1 MSTTGGCLSTSSH
14 PYISSFYKVTSI
26 PFCNFSF
33 RNVPLSSTNL
43 HFHCASNTKAIHWG
57 QEKISKQKTKEAKK
71 MLAVRNSDN
80 HLVCMLDEI
89 TGTVE
94 IRIKGCITLIER
106 TPDGEIRI
114 INTKTAA

>member
-1 MSTTGGCLSTSSH
+1 
-14 PYISSFYKVTSI
+14 
-26 PFCNFSF
+26 
-33 RNVPLSSTNL
+33 
-43 HFHCASNTKAIHWG
+43 
-57 QEKISKQKTKEAKK
+57 

-94 IRIKGCITLIER
+94 ISIKGCITLIER